1 MATELEAAGE
11 VAVSSGG
18 ASPGPWAAIL
28 RCHHTNTALRG
39 HWAECISHSDHCGQN
54 ITRTYITSFHLS
66 GQLQL
71 PRLDSAKLIVINS
84 LSSSLF

>member
-11 VAVSSGG
+11 VAVVEPH
-18 ASPGPWAAIL
+18 PGPGPPFSGATIHQHRAPGTLGRVHI
-28 RCHHTNTALRG
+28 
-39 HWAECISHSDHCGQN
+39 SDHCGQN

>member
-11 VAVSSGG
+11 VVEPH
-18 ASPGPWAAIL
+18 PGPGPPFSGATN
-28 RCHHTNTALRG
+28 TNTALRG
-39 HWAECISHSDHCGQN
+39 HRAECISHSDHCGQN